1 MALADFV
8 IKNRKEILAIA
19 KRHGAVS
26 VKVFGSSATD
36 EAGPESDL
44 DLLVQAGDQ
53 VSPWFPGGM
62 VRELENLLGRKV
74 DVAEPDTLHWYI
86 RDRVLKE
93 AVPYEG

>member
-1 MALADFV
+1 MALAYCV
-8 IKNRKEILAIA
+8 IKNRKEILTIA

-93 AVPYEG
+93 AVPL